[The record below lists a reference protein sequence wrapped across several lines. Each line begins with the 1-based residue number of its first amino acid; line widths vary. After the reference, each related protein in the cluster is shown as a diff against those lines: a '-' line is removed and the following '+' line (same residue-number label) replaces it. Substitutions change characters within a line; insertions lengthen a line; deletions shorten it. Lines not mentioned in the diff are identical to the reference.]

1 VTTDLVSWFHRY
13 NARQLIEAGIK
24 EGTNVF
30 AMRHLKV
37 RSVAPIIL
45 QEQLAVFRANFVR
58 WAAHWLTEQCP
69 QLPSAWQN
77 SASPKLKEQVQVGAH
92 TSV

>member
-1 VTTDLVSWFHRY
+1 MVAWKTERFPDFPYPIDVALERFYTGQTLRYSTLIHFGSDPVTTDLVSWFHRY

-37 RSVAPIIL
+37 RSVAPIFL
-45 QEQLAVFRANFVR
+45 
-58 WAAHWLTEQCP
+58 
-69 QLPSAWQN
+69 
-77 SASPKLKEQVQVGAH
+77 
-92 TSV
+92 